1 VVRRSRTLI
10 LVGLTAVV
18 LGMIGGMTTVGQ
30 DEIPIQRSRAS
41 GSPVPL
47 AAEPSDVVAG
57 LAVEVARLRGR
68 LDRNAVQQEVT
79 RNPFLLMQT
88 EIPVSSDQMTNPAI
102 AVAVASEQRGATS
115 ADSPLSFS
123 FIGIALDNGHRTAV
137 FLLAD
142 GTVVLAGEGQR
153 IVNSYSVDAIEESSA
168 HISDA
173 SGVSRRYELR

>member
-1 VVRRSRTLI
+1 MKRTRTFI
-10 LVGLTAVV
+10 LVGLATVV

-30 DEIPIQRSRAS
+30 DEILSQRNPVS
-41 GSPVPL
+41 GNTVPPV
-47 AAEPSDVVAG
+47 AEVSDVVAG

-68 LDRNAVQQEVT
+68 LDRKAVQQEVT
-79 RNPFLLMQT
+79 RNPFLLVQT

-123 FIGIALDNGHRTAV
+123 FIGIALDNGQPTAI

-142 GTVVLAGEGQR
+142 GTVVLAREGQR
-153 IVNSYSVDAIEESSA
+153 IVDSYRVSAIEESA
-168 HISDA
+168 ALISFP